1 MNSTNNMAPQISG
14 GDLIVE
20 YLVRE
25 KVPYLFGVCG
35 HGNIGFLDS
44 AFKAKDRIKTVMTH
58 HEQTAGFM
66 AEAYYK
72 VSHQLVATYSSC
84 GPGSCNMPVALA
96 SAMMDSAAY
105 LAITG
110 NVPTGQF
117 NRNAFQESGKYF
129 QADFPSV
136 IRPYVK
142 RSFQPTRVEMLPLA
156 LKQAF
161 GLMRTGRPGPVN
173 IDVPLNLFVEQGAV
187 QVPQPDPPVA
197 QRSPGDPAA
206 LQRAYAML
214 TGAGRPVIVAGQGA
228 LLSEASKELLRFA
241 ELTGIP
247 VATSPNGKGAIDE
260 THDLALGPIGRN
272 GSYAANGASSK
283 ADVIL
288 ALGFSFDD
296 RACSAWLP
304 GYTFSIPPS
313 RLIQVDIDAT
323 EIGRNYPVELGILAD
338 IRGFLVALIELAQ
351 AAGARRR
358 PDDAWMRGLRERR
371 KVWDDYHA
379 PLGASAATPIR
390 PERLVRALGNV
401 LPEDAI
407 VAADVGSHHNWLVEL
422 WPVRRP
428 RHLLQ
433 SWGFGSMGFATSGIL
448 GAKLAV
454 PDAPCVAV
462 VGDGS
467 FLMTPH
473 AVATAV
479 EYGIPVVWVVWN
491 NFGFTSIRDLQLGA
505 FKRELDSSFRRAD
518 TGQLYSPDFAS
529 LARSF
534 GADGVRVEKP
544 GDLEDTLRAAL
555 RSGRPSLVEV
565 VIDREIRPV
574 STGGWEL
581 PPLPPAEPNFE
592 KLALGR

>member
-1 MNSTNNMAPQISG
+1 MNSRCDAVTQICG
-14 GDLIVE
+14 GDLMVE

-25 KVPYLFGVCG
+25 KLPYVFGVCG

-44 AFKAKDRIKTVMTH
+44 ALKAQDRIKTVMTH

-72 VSHQLVATYSSC
+72 VSHQPVATYTSC
-84 GPGSCNMPVALA
+84 GPGSCNLPVALA

-110 NVPTGQF
+110 NVPTSQF
-117 NRNAFQESGKYF
+117 NRNAFQESGKFF
-129 QADFPSV
+129 QADFPAV

-187 QVPQPDPPVA
+187 AVPEPDARVA
-197 QRSPGDPAA
+197 QRSPGETAA
-206 LQRAYAML
+206 LRRAFEML
-214 TGAGRPVIVAGQGA
+214 AGAARPVIVAGQGA
-228 LLSEASKELLRFA
+228 LLSEAAGELLRFA
-241 ELTGIP
+241 EMTGIP

-272 GSYAANGASSK
+272 GSYAANSASSK
-283 ADVIL
+283 ADVVL

-296 RACSAWLP
+296 RATSAWLP

-313 RLIQVDIDAT
+313 RLIQVDIDPA
-323 EIGRNYPVELGILAD
+323 EIGRNYPAELGILAD
-338 IRGFLVALIELAQ
+338 IKAFLAGLIEHAKSAPPKRPAQ
-351 AAGARRR
+351 DWIA
-358 PDDAWMRGLRERR
+358 MLRERR
-371 KVWDDYHA
+371 RIWDDYHA
-379 PLGASAATPIR
+379 PLATSTATPIR
-390 PERLVRALGNV
+390 PERLIRALGNV
-401 LPEDAI
+401 LPANAI

-428 RHLLQ
+428 RHFLQ

-448 GAKLAV
+448 GAKLAA
-454 PDAPCVAV
+454 PQQPCVAV

-479 EYGIPVVWVVWN
+479 EYRIPVVWVVWN
-491 NFGFTSIRDLQLGA
+491 NYGFTSIRDLQLGA
-505 FKRELDSSFRRAD
+505 FQRELDSSFRRAD
-518 TGQLYSPDFAS
+518 TGELYSPDFAS

-534 GADGVRVEKP
+534 GADGVRVDQP
-544 GDLEDTLRAAL
+544 GDLEDALGAAIRAE
-555 RSGRPSLVEV
+555 RPYLVEV
-565 VIDREIRPV
+565 AIDREIRPV

-581 PPLPPAEPNFE
+581 PPLPPAQPNFE
-592 KLALGR
+592 KLALGK

>member
-1 MNSTNNMAPQISG
+1 MNFRGNATTPISG
-14 GDLIVE
+14 GDLMVE

-44 AFKAKDRIKTVMTH
+44 ALKAQDRIKTVMTH

-66 AEAYYK
+66 AEAFYK
-72 VSHQLVATYSSC
+72 VSHRLVATYTSC
-84 GPGSCNMPVALA
+84 GPGSCNLPVALA

-105 LAITG
+105 LAVTG

-129 QADFPSV
+129 QADFPAV

-142 RSFQPTRVEMLPLA
+142 RSFQPTRVEMLPIA

-187 QVPQPDPPVA
+187 EVPEPDARVS
-197 QRSPGDPAA
+197 QRSPGETAA
-206 LQRAYAML
+206 LRRAFEL
-214 TGAGRPVIVAGQGA
+214 LVGAERPVIVAGQGA
-228 LLSEASKELLRFA
+228 LLSEAAEELLRFA
-241 ELTGIP
+241 EMTGIP

-260 THDLALGPIGRN
+260 THDLAFGPIGRN
-272 GSYAANGASSK
+272 GSYAANSASSK
-283 ADVIL
+283 ADVVL

-296 RACSAWLP
+296 RATSAWLP

-313 RLIQVDIDAT
+313 RLIQVDLDPA
-323 EIGRNYPVELGILAD
+323 EIGRNYPAALGILAD
-338 IRGFLVALIELAQ
+338 IKAFLAGLIEHAK
-351 AAGARRR
+351 AAPPKRSPEEWIG
-358 PDDAWMRGLRERR
+358 MLRERR
-371 KVWDDYHA
+371 RIWNDYHA

-401 LPEDAI
+401 LPANAI

-428 RHLLQ
+428 RHFLQ

-448 GAKLAV
+448 GAKLAA
-454 PDAPCVAV
+454 PDQPCVAV

-467 FLMTPH
+467 FMMTPH

-479 EYGIPVVWVVWN
+479 EYRIPVVWVVWN

-505 FKRELDSSFRRAD
+505 FQRELDSSFRRAD
-518 TGQLYSPDFAS
+518 TGELYSPDFAS
-529 LARSF
+529 LARAF
-534 GADGVRVEKP
+534 GADGVRVDKP
-544 GDLEDTLRAAL
+544 GDLEDALGTAIRAE
-555 RSGRPSLVEV
+555 RPYLVEV

-574 STGGWEL
+574 STGGWQL
-581 PPLPPAEPNFE
+581 PPLPPAQPNFE
-592 KLALGR
+592 KLALGT

>member
-1 MNSTNNMAPQISG
+1 MNSRINAATRLCG

-25 KVPYLFGVCG
+25 KVPYVFGVCG

-44 AFKAKDRIKTVMTH
+44 ALKARDRIKTVMTH

-72 VSHQLVATYSSC
+72 VSHRPVATYTSC
-84 GPGSCNMPVALA
+84 GPGSCNLPVALA

-110 NVPTGQF
+110 NVPTSQF
-117 NRNAFQESGKYF
+117 NRNAFQESGKFF

-173 IDVPLNLFVEQGAV
+173 LDVPLNVFVEQGEME
-187 QVPQPDPPVA
+187 VPEPDPRVA
-197 QRSPGDPAA
+197 QRTPGDPAA
-206 LQRAYAML
+206 VRRAWEML
-214 TGAGRPVIVAGQGA
+214 AGAERPVVIAGQGV
-228 LLSEASKELLRFA
+228 LLAEASEELRAFA

-247 VATSPNGKGAIDE
+247 VATSPNGKGSIDE
-260 THDLALGPIGRN
+260 THELALGPIGRN
-272 GSYAANGASSK
+272 GTYAANGASSK

-296 RACSAWLP
+296 RASSAWLP

-313 RLIQVDIDAT
+313 RLIQVDLDPA

-338 IRGFLVALIELAQ
+338 IRGFLAGLVEVAR
-351 AAGARRR
+351 AGSPRR
-358 PDDAWMRGLRERR
+358 PTDAWLSELGERR
-371 KVWDDYHA
+371 KVWERYHA
-379 PLGASAATPIR
+379 PLGASTATPVR
-390 PERLVRALGNV
+390 PERLIRALGNA
-401 LPEDAI
+401 LPPEAI
-407 VAADVGSHHNWLVEL
+407 VAADVGSHHNWLVQL
-422 WPVRRP
+422 WTTRRP
-428 RHLLQ
+428 RRFLQ

-448 GAKLAV
+448 GAKLAA
-454 PDAPCVAV
+454 PEAPCIAV

-518 TGQLYSPDFAS
+518 TGELYSPDFAS

-534 GADGVRVEKP
+534 GADGVRVDRP
-544 GDLEDTLRAAL
+544 GDLEETLAAAVRA
-555 RSGRPSLVEV
+555 GRPSLVEV
-565 VIDREIRPV
+565 MIDREIRPV
-574 STGGWEL
+574 ATGGWEL
-581 PPLPPAEPNFE
+581 PPLPPAQPNFE

>member
-1 MNSTNNMAPQISG
+1 MNSRVNATTLISG
-14 GDLIVE
+14 GDLMVE

-44 AFKAKDRIKTVMTH
+44 ALRANDRIKTVMTH

-72 VSHQLVATYSSC
+72 VSHQVVATYTSC
-84 GPGSCNMPVALA
+84 GPGSCNLPVALA

-129 QADFPSV
+129 QADFPAV
-136 IRPYVK
+136 IRSYVK
-142 RSFQPTRVEMLPLA
+142 RSFQPTRVEMLPIA

-187 QVPQPDPPVA
+187 EVPEPDARVM
-197 QRSPGDPAA
+197 QRSPGETAA
-206 LQRAYAML
+206 LRRAYEML
-214 TGAGRPVIVAGQGA
+214 VGAERPVIVAGQGA
-228 LLSEASKELLRFA
+228 LLSEAAKELLQFA
-241 ELTGIP
+241 EMAGIP

-272 GSYAANGASSK
+272 GSYAANGASSQ
-283 ADVIL
+283 ADVVL

-296 RACSAWLP
+296 RATSAWLP

-313 RLIQVDIDAT
+313 RLIQVDIDPA
-323 EIGRNYPVELGILAD
+323 EIGRNYPAELGIIAD
-338 IRGFLVALIELAQ
+338 IRAFLAGLIELAK
-351 AAGARRR
+351 AAPAKRSRENWLG
-358 PDDAWMRGLRERR
+358 MLRERR
-371 KVWDDYHA
+371 RIWDDYHR
-379 PLGASAATPIR
+379 PLSASTAMPIR
-390 PERLVRALGNV
+390 PERLVRALANV
-401 LPEDAI
+401 LPADAI

-422 WPVRRP
+422 LLVRRP
-428 RHLLQ
+428 RHFLQ

-448 GAKLAV
+448 GAKLAA
-454 PDAPCVAV
+454 PHQPCVAV

-479 EYGIPVVWVVWN
+479 EYRIPVVWVIWN
-491 NFGFTSIRDLQLGA
+491 NYGFTSIRDLQLGA
-505 FKRELDSSFRRAD
+505 FQRELDSSFRRAD
-518 TGQLYSPDFAS
+518 TGELYSPDFVS
-529 LARSF
+529 LARAF
-534 GADGVRVEKP
+534 GADGVRVDTP
-544 GDLEDTLRAAL
+544 GELEDALGTAIRAQ
-555 RSGRPSLVEV
+555 RPYV
-565 VIDREIRPV
+565 VDVAIDREIRPV

-581 PPLPPAEPNFE
+581 PPLPPAQPNFE
-592 KLALGR
+592 KLALGK

>member
-1 MNSTNNMAPQISG
+1 MNSRINAATRLCG

-25 KVPYLFGVCG
+25 KVPYVFGVCG

-44 AFKAKDRIKTVMTH
+44 ALKAQDRIKTVMTH

-72 VSHQLVATYSSC
+72 VSHRPVATYTSC
-84 GPGSCNMPVALA
+84 GPGSCNLPVALA

-110 NVPTGQF
+110 NVPTSQF
-117 NRNAFQESGKYF
+117 NRNAFQESGKFF

-173 IDVPLNLFVEQGAV
+173 LDVPLNVFVEQGEME
-187 QVPQPDPPVA
+187 VPEPDPRVA
-197 QRSPGDPAA
+197 QRTPGDPAA
-206 LQRAYAML
+206 VRRAWEML
-214 TGAGRPVIVAGQGA
+214 AGAERPVVIAGQGV
-228 LLSEASKELLRFA
+228 LLAEASEELRAFA

-247 VATSPNGKGAIDE
+247 VATSPNGKGSIDE
-260 THDLALGPIGRN
+260 THELALGPIGRN
-272 GSYAANGASSK
+272 GTYAANGASSK

-296 RACSAWLP
+296 RASSAWLP

-313 RLIQVDIDAT
+313 RLIQVDLDPA

-338 IRGFLVALIELAQ
+338 IRGFLAGLVEVAR
-351 AAGARRR
+351 AGSPRR
-358 PDDAWMRGLRERR
+358 PTDAWLSELGERR
-371 KVWDDYHA
+371 KVWERYHA
-379 PLGASAATPIR
+379 PLGASTATPVR
-390 PERLVRALGNV
+390 PERLIRALGNA
-401 LPEDAI
+401 LPPEAI
-407 VAADVGSHHNWLVEL
+407 VAADVGSHHNWLVQL
-422 WPVRRP
+422 WTTRRP
-428 RHLLQ
+428 RRFLQ

-448 GAKLAV
+448 GAKLAA
-454 PDAPCVAV
+454 PEAPCIAV

-518 TGQLYSPDFAS
+518 TGELYSPDFAS

-534 GADGVRVEKP
+534 GADGVRVDRP
-544 GDLEDTLRAAL
+544 GDLEETLAAAVRA
-555 RSGRPSLVEV
+555 GRPSLVEV
-565 VIDREIRPV
+565 MIDREIRPV
-574 STGGWEL
+574 ATGGWEL
-581 PPLPPAEPNFE
+581 PPLPPAQPNFE

>member
-1 MNSTNNMAPQISG
+1 MNSRINAATRLCG

-44 AFKAKDRIKTVMTH
+44 ALKAQDRIKTVMTH

-72 VSHQLVATYSSC
+72 VSHRPVATYTSC
-84 GPGSCNMPVALA
+84 GPGSCNLPVALA

-117 NRNAFQESGKYF
+117 NRNAFQESGKFF

-173 IDVPLNLFVEQGAV
+173 LDVPLNVFVEQGEV
-187 QVPQPDPPVA
+187 EVPEPDPRVA
-197 QRSPGDPAA
+197 QRTPGDPAA
-206 LQRAYAML
+206 VRRAWEML
-214 TGAGRPVIVAGQGA
+214 ASAERPVVIAGQGV
-228 LLSEASKELLRFA
+228 LLAEAWEELRAFA

-247 VATSPNGKGAIDE
+247 VATSPNGKGSIDE
-260 THDLALGPIGRN
+260 THALALGPIGRN
-272 GSYAANGASSK
+272 GTYAANGASSK

-296 RACSAWLP
+296 RASSAWLP

-313 RLIQVDIDAT
+313 RLIQVDLDPT

-338 IRGFLVALIELAQ
+338 IRGFLAGLIEVAR
-351 AAGARRR
+351 AGSPRR
-358 PDDAWMRGLRERR
+358 PAEAWLSELGERR
-371 KVWDDYHA
+371 KVWETYHA
-379 PLGASAATPIR
+379 PFGASTATPIR

-401 LPEDAI
+401 LPPEAI
-407 VAADVGSHHNWLVEL
+407 VAADVGSHHNWLVQL
-422 WPVRRP
+422 WTTRRP
-428 RHLLQ
+428 RRFLQ

-448 GAKLAV
+448 GAKLAA
-454 PDAPCVAV
+454 PEAPCVAV

-518 TGQLYSPDFAS
+518 TGELYSPDFAS

-534 GADGVRVEKP
+534 GADGVRVDRP
-544 GDLEDTLRAAL
+544 DDLEETLAAAVRA
-555 RSGRPSLVEV
+555 GRPSLVEV
-565 VIDREIRPV
+565 MVDREIRPV
-574 STGGWEL
+574 ATGGWEL
-581 PPLPPAEPNFE
+581 PPLPPAQPNFE

>member
-1 MNSTNNMAPQISG
+1 MNSRVNATTLISG
-14 GDLIVE
+14 GDLMVE

-44 AFKAKDRIKTVMTH
+44 ALRANDRIRTVMTH

-72 VSHQLVATYSSC
+72 VSHQLVATYTSC
-84 GPGSCNMPVALA
+84 GPGSCNLPVALA

-129 QADFPSV
+129 QADFPAV
-136 IRPYVK
+136 IRSYVK
-142 RSFQPTRVEMLPLA
+142 RSFQPTRVEMLPIA

-187 QVPQPDPPVA
+187 EVPEPDARVM
-197 QRSPGDPAA
+197 QRSPGEPAA
-206 LQRAYAML
+206 LRRAYEML
-214 TGAGRPVIVAGQGA
+214 VGAERPVIVAGQGA
-228 LLSEASKELLRFA
+228 LLSEAAKELLQFA
-241 ELTGIP
+241 QMAGIP

-272 GSYAANGASSK
+272 GSYAANGASSQ
-283 ADVIL
+283 ADVVL

-296 RACSAWLP
+296 RATSAWLP

-313 RLIQVDIDAT
+313 RLIQVDIDPA
-323 EIGRNYPVELGILAD
+323 EIGRNYPAELGIIAD
-338 IRGFLVALIELAQ
+338 IRAFLAGLIEHAK
-351 AAGARRR
+351 AAPPKRSRENWLG
-358 PDDAWMRGLRERR
+358 MLRERR
-371 KVWDDYHA
+371 RIWEDYHR
-379 PLGASAATPIR
+379 PLCASSAMPIR

-401 LPEDAI
+401 LPADAI

-422 WPVRRP
+422 LSVRRP
-428 RHLLQ
+428 RHFLQ

-448 GAKLAV
+448 GAKLAA
-454 PDAPCVAV
+454 PHQPCVAV

-479 EYGIPVVWVVWN
+479 EYRIPVVWVVWN

-505 FKRELDSSFRRAD
+505 FQRELDSSFRRAD
-518 TGQLYSPDFAS
+518 TGELYSPDFVS
-529 LARSF
+529 LARAF
-534 GADGVRVEKP
+534 GADGVRVDTP
-544 GDLEDTLRAAL
+544 GDLEDALGTAIRAE
-555 RSGRPSLVEV
+555 RPYLVDV
-565 VIDREIRPV
+565 AIDREIRPV

-581 PPLPPAEPNFE
+581 PPLPPAQPNFE
-592 KLALGR
+592 KLALGK